1 MRERWVRGVL
11 ALALAAIL
19 GWPAFAATLSA
30 WDGSGQ
36 GAGAGLIGPTRSG
49 PDREAVL
56 RPLGLAVET
65 ARLVLVTEAIA
76 LPVGLTLALV
86 LFRTDL
92 WGRRAMLALMAL
104 TAFVPMP
111 LHATAW
117 LGAFGNA
124 GRMQVLGVRPIL
136 VGWPGAAFVHAM
148 AAIPWIV
155 LLAGVGLRTVEPE
168 LEEAALLD
176 LPAWRVL
183 TGVTL
188 RRGVGALA
196 GAALA
201 VAVLTAGDMTVT
213 DLLQVRTYAEEAYVQ
228 FQIGGGPGA
237 AASVALPS
245 LLVLGVLIVLTA
257 RGLLHADPA
266 RLASSAM
273 RGKVWHL
280 GRWRVPLGIAT
291 AAVAGN
297 LVALPLYGLV
307 WRAGRVGGSAALGR
321 APQWS
326 WRGLVETLR
335 YATAEATGPLVES
348 VTWAAVAATA
358 TAGLAWG
365 LAWVSRE
372 PSIWRWVV
380 AASVALALAA
390 PGPVAGMAL
399 VRAYRSLPVV
409 YDSQGILV
417 MAAVLRTLPY
427 ALLVLW
433 PAVRAIPPAYLEAAA
448 LDGCDT
454 PAQVR
459 RVALPLT
466 RAAAVAAWGVAF
478 VLALGELPAT
488 NLVCPPGTTPIAVV
502 VWSLLHTGVESH
514 LAGVALVMLAAIAT
528 AGLVTVGMLARLQLA
543 RPG

>member
-1 MRERWVRGVL
+1 
-11 ALALAAIL
+11 
-19 GWPAFAATLSA
+19 
-30 WDGSGQ
+30 
-36 GAGAGLIGPTRSG
+36 
-49 PDREAVL
+49 
-56 RPLGLAVET
+56 
-65 ARLVLVTEAIA
+65 
-76 LPVGLTLALV
+76 
-86 LFRTDL
+86 
-92 WGRRAMLALMAL
+92 
-104 TAFVPMP
+104 
-111 LHATAW
+111 
-117 LGAFGNA
+117 
-124 GRMQVLGVRPIL
+124 
-136 VGWPGAAFVHAM
+136 
-148 AAIPWIV
+148 
-155 LLAGVGLRTVEPE
+155 
-168 LEEAALLD
+168 
-176 LPAWRVL
+176 
-183 TGVTL
+183 
-188 RRGVGALA
+188 
-196 GAALA
+196 
-201 VAVLTAGDMTVT
+201 
-213 DLLQVRTYAEEAYVQ
+213 
-228 FQIGGGPGA
+228 
-237 AASVALPS
+237 
-245 LLVLGVLIVLTA
+245 
-257 RGLLHADPA
+257 
-266 RLASSAM
+266 
-273 RGKVWHL
+273 
-280 GRWRVPLGIAT
+280 
-291 AAVAGN
+291 VAGN

-321 APQWS
+321 APHWS
-326 WRGLVETLR
+326 WEGLVGTLR
-335 YATAEATGPLVES
+335 FATAEATGPLVES
-348 VTWAAVAATA
+348 MTWAAVAATA

-365 LAWVSRE
+365 LAWVSRG
-372 PSIWRWVV
+372 PGCWRWVV

-409 YDSQGILV
+409 YDSPGILV

-528 AGLVTVGMLARLQLA
+528 SGLVTVGMLARLQAA